1 MTINSCKKKI
11 LAWDEFDKNFYVL
24 ENNINTKIEDLLF
37 IEKQKQILLEN
48 TILFA
53 EGMPSNNGL
62 LWGARGTG
70 KSSLIYS
77 VFNYAK
83 EKYNIALLEIKRNQ
97 LIYINSILRQL
108 NNIDQKIIIFFD
120 DFSFAADSH
129 DFIIFKN
136 ILDGAVSKNLNF
148 LFYTTSNFRSI
159 IQHNNKSDMDMIEQ
173 QEALD
178 NETAL
183 SDRFGIWLG
192 FEKFSNDQ
200 YMQIVYYYCTKLNI
214 KIDKKIL
221 TKKAIQ
227 WSLNRGSKSGR
238 EAYYFIKSLYNDKI
252 KI

>member
-1 MTINSCKKKI
+1 MTINSFKKKI
-11 LAWDEFDKNFYVL
+11 LAWDEFDKDFYVL
-24 ENNINTKIEDLLF
+24 ESSIYTKIEDLLF

-53 EGMPSNNGL
+53 QGKPSNNGL

-70 KSSLIYS
+70 KSSLVFS
-77 VFNYAK
+77 VFNYIK
-83 EKYNIALLEIKRNQ
+83 EKYNIALLEIKKNQ
-97 LIYINSILRQL
+97 LKYINSIFRQL

-120 DFSFAADSH
+120 DFSFAADSD

-136 ILDGAVSKNLNF
+136 ILDGAVSRNLNF

-159 IQHNNKSDMDMIEQ
+159 IQHNNKSNMDMIEK

-192 FEKFSNDQ
+192 FEKFTNNQ
-200 YMQIVYYYCTKLNI
+200 YLEIVNYYCLKFNI
-214 KIDKKIL
+214 KNDKDLL
-221 TKKAIQ
+221 TNKAVQ
-227 WSLNRGSKSGR
+227 WSLNRGAKSGR
-238 EAYYFIKSLYNDKI
+238 EAYNFVKSLHNKKI
-252 KI
+252 

>member
-1 MTINSCKKKI
+1 MTINSFKKKI
-11 LAWDEFDKNFYVL
+11 LAWDEFDKDFYIL
-24 ENNINTKIEDLLF
+24 ESNINTKIEDLLF

-53 EGMPSNNGL
+53 QGMPSNNSL

-70 KSSLIYS
+70 KSSLIFS
-77 VFNYAK
+77 VFNYIK
-83 EKYNIALLEIKRNQ
+83 EEYDIALLEIKRNQ
-97 LIYINSILRQL
+97 LKYINSIFRQL
-108 NNIDQKIIIFFD
+108 NNIEQKIIIFFD
-120 DFSFAADSH
+120 DFSFAANSD

-159 IQHNNKSDMDMIEQ
+159 IQHNNKSNMDMIEQ

-192 FEKFSNDQ
+192 FEKFTNNQ
-200 YMQIVYYYCTKLNI
+200 YLEIVNYYCLKFNI
-214 KIDKKIL
+214 KNDKDLL
-221 TKKAIQ
+221 TRRALQ
-227 WSLNRGSKSGR
+227 WSLNRGAKSGR
-238 EAYYFIKSLYNDKI
+238 EAYHFVKSLHNKKI
-252 KI
+252 